1 MFFALKTF
9 FVIVCI
15 SSCIACTHVTVL
27 GVSGPVEHHFF
38 GIAIFRPDKSAP
50 ITYFRQQAVGASVGA
65 KNMTVG
71 YLREEVFQ
79 VNNPSMCGAVLFIDD
94 TQDQKW
100 ARELLAK
107 TWGTAP
113 PFNLVDLKESS
124 NAK

>member
-1 MFFALKTF
+1 MFLALKTF
-9 FVIVCI
+9 LVIVCI

-38 GIAIFRPDKSAP
+38 GIAIFRPDRNAP
-50 ITYFRQQAVGASVGA
+50 ITYFRQQSIGASVGA

-79 VNNPSMCGAVLFIDD
+79 VNDPSACGAVLIIDD
-94 TQDQKW
+94 TRHQKLT
-100 ARELLAK
+100 RELFSR
-107 TWGTAP
+107 TSSTSR
-113 PFNLVDLKESS
+113 PFTLVDLEESS